1 MNTRRSDTL
10 TFQASATAF
19 IKEVEETLDSDQAE
33 TLFDILASYDSMLM
47 SNE

>member
-1 MNTRRSDTL
+1 MNTCRSDNL
-10 TFQASATAF
+10 TFQPCAIAF

-33 TLFDILASYDSMLM
+33 TLFDILANYDSILI